1 MKTFNC
7 KKCGLKFKAKPIK
20 KGESR
25 MHLYEEVKCPRCGS
39 KIEIRTDKDY
49 GESDD

>member
-7 KKCGLKFKAKPIK
+7 KKCGLKFKSKTVV

-25 MHLYEEVKCPRCGS
+25 RHFYEEVKCPKCGT

-49 GESDD
+49 GESED